1 MMDNQQDA
9 TLWHTLMNV
18 TIVLACIAAVTAA
31 VKAIRN
37 AWHKSTDW
45 VASQVKEAVNKELK

>member
-18 TIVLACIAAVTAA
+18 TIVLACIAAATAA
-31 VKAIRN
+31 VKAISN
-37 AWHKSTDW
+37 AWRRSINW
-45 VASQVKEAVNKELK
+45 VSSQVKEAVNKELK